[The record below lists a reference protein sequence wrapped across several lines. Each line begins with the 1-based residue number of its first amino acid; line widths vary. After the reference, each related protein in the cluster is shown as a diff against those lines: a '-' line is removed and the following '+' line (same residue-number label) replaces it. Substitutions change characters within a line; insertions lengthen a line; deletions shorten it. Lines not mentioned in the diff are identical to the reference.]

1 MFETAC
7 IPMIIQ
13 RAALKREID
22 GNESHSVADL
32 SLLIEPFGH
41 GLAGELGAHIQ
52 AHLFTDDAM
61 RPEVEKATLGLRVP
75 DQRVIVASAPDAP
88 TLAELKSVS
97 IGSLIV
103 SRRETEDRAW
113 YRAVIEA
120 RIDLRE
126 RAVREFLFHH
136 FGELRVFTFMD
147 EQMAMPFDGHHA
159 TLTDADGHVLAEWNG
174 GNGEATH

>member
-13 RAALKREID
+13 RATLKRETD
-22 GNESHSVADL
+22 NDETYRVADL

-41 GLAGELGAHIQ
+41 GLAGELGEHIQ
-52 AHLFTDDAM
+52 THLFADDAM

-88 TLAELKSVS
+88 ALAELKSVS
-97 IGSLIV
+97 IGSLVV

-147 EQMAMPFDGHHA
+147 EQMTMFDGHHA
-159 TLTDADGHVLAEWNG
+159 TLTDADGRVVAEWNSD
-174 GNGEATH
+174 NKEATH